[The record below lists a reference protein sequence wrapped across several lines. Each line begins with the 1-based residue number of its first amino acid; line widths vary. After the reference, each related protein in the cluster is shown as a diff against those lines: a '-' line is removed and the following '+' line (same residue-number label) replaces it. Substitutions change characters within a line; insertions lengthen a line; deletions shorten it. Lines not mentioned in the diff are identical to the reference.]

1 MSKGWYENGRYVT
14 QGMQVCAA
22 LADALNRDSIVTEFV
37 NPPIPCRDF
46 DWSATHDGYDEG
58 DPIGWGST
66 ESQAID
72 NLING
77 E

>member
-37 NPPIPCRDF
+37 NPPIPSRDF
-46 DWSATHDGYDEG
+46 DWSAKRDGYDEG

-66 ESQAID
+66 EAAAIA

>member
-1 MSKGWYENGRYVT
+1 MSKGCYENGRYVT

-22 LADALNRDSIVTEFV
+22 LAAAVQRDAIVTAFV
-37 NPPIPCRDF
+37 NPPIPSRDF
-46 DWSATHDGYDEG
+46 DWSATRDGYDEG
-58 DPIGWGST
+58 DPIGWGRT
-66 ESQAID
+66 EAAAID